1 MEMYKSQKW
10 SFLLFTQ
17 KRIFTIVLMF
27 PLSLSLS
34 LSLCVP
40 GQMWNVIWMA
50 NRHLQFSSMWW
61 LYPQQLG
68 NWDQLHFSLSL
79 NQFIPLLSFLSK
91 GKRKKARNRMMS
103 KCINTPLKLGQL
115 QIDPYNFNLKKKK
128 KKNPHQI
135 KLYAWLKFWSLS
147 EIIFK
152 MKRERKKKK

>member
-1 MEMYKSQKW
+1 M
-10 SFLLFTQ
+10 
-17 KRIFTIVLMF
+17 VLSIIYSKKNF
-27 PLSLSLS
+27 YNSANVSSLSLSLS

-103 KCINTPLKLGQL
+103 KCINTPLKLGQIGQL

-128 KKNPHQI
+128 IPT
-135 KLYAWLKFWSLS
+135 KLNSTHDWSFGL
-147 EIIFK
+147 FQK
-152 MKRERKKKK
+152 